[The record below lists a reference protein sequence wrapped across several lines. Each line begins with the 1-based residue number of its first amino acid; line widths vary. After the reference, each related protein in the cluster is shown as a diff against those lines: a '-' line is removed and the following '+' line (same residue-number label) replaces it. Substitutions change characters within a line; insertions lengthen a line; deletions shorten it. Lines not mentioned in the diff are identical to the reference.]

1 MLDHN
6 AEIITIDELCEM
18 LGCGYN
24 TAYRL
29 LGEKKIYSFKI
40 GKKWKIPKAGV
51 EQFIYEQSGLFKT

>member
-6 AEIITIDELCEM
+6 VEIITIDELCEM

-29 LGEKKIYSFKI
+29 LGEKKISSFKI
-40 GKKWKIPKAGV
+40 GKKWKIPREGV
-51 EQFIYEQSGLFKT
+51 ERFIFEQSGLFKP